1 MFEALE
7 QALVSRVPAIG
18 EEADR
23 LMALWAVSPNVS
35 EGARL
40 IASLRTIRSVLE
52 KMPPDPR
59 SDIASQIIFSMAVEC
74 TAVLPGDDD
83 AERMSRRP
91 AA

>member
-7 QALVSRVPAIG
+7 QALVSRVPAMG

-23 LMALWAVSPNVS
+23 LIALWAVSPNVS

-52 KMPPDPR
+52 KMSPDQR
-59 SDIASQIIFSMAVEC
+59 DEIAVQIMLSMAGAGD
-74 TAVLPGDDD
+74 AVLPGDDD
-83 AERMSRRP
+83 AETMSRRP